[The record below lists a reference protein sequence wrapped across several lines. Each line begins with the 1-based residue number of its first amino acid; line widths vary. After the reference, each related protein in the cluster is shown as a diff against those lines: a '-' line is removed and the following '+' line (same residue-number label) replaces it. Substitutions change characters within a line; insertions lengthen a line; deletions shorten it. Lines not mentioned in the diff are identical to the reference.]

1 MHHHTTD
8 VDAYVLKWIAM
19 EKNQFVNKL
28 LRKEKGQ
35 SRDKNKKEK
44 RKKHRKLKG
53 SVRCYFV
60 CIRTK

>member
-8 VDAYVLKWIAM
+8 VDVYVLKWIVM
-19 EKNQFVNKL
+19 ETNQFVNKL

-44 RKKHRKLKG
+44 N
-53 SVRCYFV
+53 
-60 CIRTK
+60 TEN